1 MSKVSTYQ
9 PTDRQEMRDALRAEM
24 VQALKK
30 SFKYD
35 KYEKILFSKL
45 FIKYRQK
52 TRQDGKSLSIDE
64 TKSLAYNDMEYKDFI
79 DNAVIAK
86 GEYLELKE
94 RYENFKDDMKAE
106 GIEKYKE
113 SKVLNDTV

>member
-1 MSKVSTYQ
+1 
-9 PTDRQEMRDALRAEM
+9 
-24 VQALKK
+24 
-30 SFKYD
+30 
-35 KYEKILFSKL
+35 
-45 FIKYRQK
+45 
-52 TRQDGKSLSIDE
+52 
-64 TKSLAYNDMEYKDFI
+64 MEYKDFI

-106 GIEKYKE
+106 GIEKYME